1 MSTVLIIGTLVPEQ
15 IINYCHNNGVKNSAA
30 DIAQTYML
38 HGLEKNANVEVI
50 DTIGAVRVKPY
61 PKTKIKRFNDAVQ
74 ENIKGIM
81 RGIGYINL
89 PGIAFYMREKAIVS
103 CAKDWARKN
112 ENKTDVTVLVY
123 SMHSPF
129 MKAAKAVKKIIPT
142 AKIVVTVADLPL
154 YMDMKGGLRKV
165 LKQVDWHRIKRLMK
179 SVDKYLLYTKYMADY
194 LQLPNEK
201 WMVFEGLFDA
211 ERAVDDLQEKE
222 DGKICIYAGNLDA
235 RYGIKMLV
243 DAFDKIKSDA
253 VLHIYGAGFDKEYIE
268 HLTQNKKN
276 VQYKGVVT
284 SDEMF
289 RIMKGAT
296 LLINPRPST
305 IGLAKYSCP
314 SKTFEYMA
322 SGTPVLMTHL
332 PGLPDEYVPYIFF
345 PETED
350 TDGFAEAIDSIMQKD
365 KAELETFGLRA
376 AKFIKEEK
384 NSECIMENVMRF
396 VEGN

>member
-1 MSTVLIIGTLVPEQ
+1 
-15 IINYCHNNGVKNSAA
+15 
-30 DIAQTYML
+30 
-38 HGLEKNANVEVI
+38 
-50 DTIGAVRVKPY
+50 
-61 PKTKIKRFNDAVQ
+61 
-74 ENIKGIM
+74 
-81 RGIGYINL
+81 
-89 PGIAFYMREKAIVS
+89 MREKAIVS

-268 HLTQNKKN
+268 HLTQNAKN

-322 SGTPVLMTHL
+322 SGTPLLTTRLEGIPSEYFDHSFSIEDNAVCQIKDALVSIL
-332 PGLPDEYVPYIFF
+332 NLSDE
-345 PETED
+345 ELK
-350 TDGFAEAIDSIMQKD
+350 QKG
-365 KAELETFGLRA
+365 KIAQQFVRENKNAKTQSERIVTFLLKLVG
-376 AKFIKEEK
+376 EK
-384 NSECIMENVMRF
+384 NENNCK
-396 VEGN
+396 G